1 MESDGLARDE
11 ERSSNAAALIEGLL
25 RLSQIVRLRFND
37 WLSDFNLNDGRHSVL
52 VALSRSGD
60 FGCSQAEMA
69 DKLCQSESNVSTLIE
84 RMERDGLV
92 SRSRSEADRR
102 KRVLRITSEGLKTL
116 SAVDAKRSIWAT
128 RLLQGVPTTD
138 VPDLALLLQR
148 LGSSLDRTFA
158 IPQSMSTASR
168 PLKDLTDRG
177 VNNVAEHP
185 FASADDPSSP
195 QFALRQML
203 LELSAGAGK
212 HSLGAYGRE
221 SVLNARGGVASDR
234 HFEPHPQHAVANEIE
249 QAAGADL
256 CGKDAA

>member
-11 ERSSNAAALIEGLL
+11 VRSSNAAALIEGLL

-52 VALSRSGD
+52 VALSRSGE
-60 FGCSQAEMA
+60 FGCSQAQMA
-69 DKLCQSESNVSTLIE
+69 DKLGQSESNVSTLIE

-102 KRVLRITSEGLKTL
+102 KRVLRITPEGLKTL
-116 SAVDAKRSIWAT
+116 SAVDAKRTAWAL
-128 RLLQGVPTTD
+128 RLLQGVPATD
-138 VPDLALLLQR
+138 VPNLALLLQR

-158 IPQSMSTASR
+158 IPQSVSSASR
-168 PLKDLTDRG
+168 PLRDLTDRSLG
-177 VNNVAEHP
+177 DHP
-185 FASADDPSSP
+185 FAPADDPSSP

-212 HSLGAYGRE
+212 HLQTSYGRE
-221 SVLNARGGVASDR
+221 SALNARGAVQSDR
-234 HFEPHPQHAVANEIE
+234 NFETHSEHAVANEIE
-249 QAAGADL
+249 QAASAGL